1 MPAFAG
7 MTKQMSLRGT
17 KVTKQSTIKIALFI
31 LFTFFSTNSF
41 AQTLA
46 DAHKAYVAGNWQEA
60 AKAYEIA
67 CPGEPDS
74 LRAECYLWDI
84 LALSQTGTTK
94 LFKVA
99 GHRLDSLINTTPP
112 ERPVYSEM
120 LLTKAQFM
128 LYMGKNARA
137 AEILIQAIDNSKLE
151 QAVVLQKVC
160 SAVLSRAPHQEL
172 DAKCKTVKDSSLY
185 KTAQAKPAQTK
196 PAQTSP
202 AAAPEPKPIAAAPA
216 TPAKPVAPAP
226 VVEPTPTPKPVQQ
239 AEAKPVVKPEP
250 KPAPQPEPK
259 PAPKPV
265 TKPEAKVQDNTPY
278 WTLQLGAFG
287 VEANA
292 KLLAENMQKQGLESR
307 IETRIGESRTLYLV
321 QTGKFS
327 SKEAALDFGAQKLA
341 PLKMDFQAVQKK

>member
-1 MPAFAG
+1 MSQATGKKQPKP
-7 MTKQMSLRGT
+7 TKS
-17 KVTKQSTIKIALFI
+17 
-31 LFTFFSTNSF
+31 
-41 AQTLA
+41 
-46 DAHKAYVAGNWQEA
+46 
-60 AKAYEIA
+60 
-67 CPGEPDS
+67 
-74 LRAECYLWDI
+74 
-84 LALSQTGTTK
+84 
-94 LFKVA
+94 VA

-112 ERPVYSEM
+112 ERHVYSEM

-151 QAVVLQKVC
+151 QAVILQKVC

-172 DAKCKTVKDSSLY
+172 DAKCKTVKDSSFY
-185 KTAQAKPAQTK
+185 RQGEKVASQA
-196 PAQTSP
+196 
-202 AAAPEPKPIAAAPA
+202 
-216 TPAKPVAPAP
+216 VAPAP
-226 VVEPTPTPKPVQQ
+226 VVEPTPIPKPVQQ

>member
-1 MPAFAG
+1 M
-7 MTKQMSLRGT
+7 R
-17 KVTKQSTIKIALFI
+17 KVKLKNKFKKACKVVVI
-31 LFTFFSTNSF
+31 LSTFFSTNLFSQEF
-41 AQTLA
+41 TTQVQPTLA

-60 AKAYEIA
+60 ATAYEVA
-67 CPGEPDS
+67 CPNEPDS

-112 ERPVYSEM
+112 EKPVYSEM

-137 AEILIQAIDNSKLE
+137 AEILVQAIDNSKQE

-172 DAKCKTVKDSSLY
+172 DAKCKAVKDSSFY
-185 KTAQAKPAQTK
+185 SQSEKKVSQA
-196 PAQTSP
+196 
-202 AAAPEPKPIAAAPA
+202 
-216 TPAKPVAPAP
+216 VAPAP
-226 VVEPTPTPKPVQQ
+226 VVEPAPTPKPVQQ
-239 AEAKPVVKPEP
+239 V
-250 KPAPQPEPK
+250 EPK
-259 PAPKPV
+259 PAPKPEPA
-265 TKPEAKVQDNTPY
+265 TKPETHIQDKAPY

-292 KLLAENMQKQGLESR
+292 KLLVENMQKQGLESR
-307 IETRIGESRTLYLV
+307 IETRIGETRTLFLV
-321 QTGKFS
+321 QTGRFS

>member
-1 MPAFAG
+1 MKTNLF
-7 MTKQMSLRGT
+7 
-17 KVTKQSTIKIALFI
+17 FI
-31 LFTFFSTNSF
+31 LFALLSTSIL

-46 DAHKAYVAGNWQEA
+46 DAHKAYVAGNWKEA
-60 AKAYEIA
+60 ADAYEVA
-67 CPGEPDS
+67 CPKEPDS

-84 LALSQTGTTK
+84 LALSQTGNSK

-99 GHRLDSLINTTPP
+99 GHRLDSLINTTSP
-112 ERPVYSEM
+112 EKPVYSEM

-137 AEILIQAIDNSKLE
+137 AEILIQAIDNSKPE

-160 SAVLSRAPHQEL
+160 SAVLSRAPHQDL
-172 DAKCKTVKDSSLY
+172 DAKCKSVKDSSLY
-185 KTAQAKPAQTK
+185 KTAQAKPAQ
-196 PAQTSP
+196 ASP
-202 AAAPEPKPIAAAPA
+202 AAAPEPKPVAAAPA

-226 VVEPTPTPKPVQQ
+226 VVEPTPI
-239 AEAKPVVKPEP
+239 
-250 KPAPQPEPK
+250 PAPKTATEPK
-259 PAPKPV
+259 PAPKPES
-265 TKPEAKVQDNTPY
+265 KIPDGAPY

-307 IETRIGESRTLYLV
+307 IETRIGETRTLFLV
-321 QTGKFS
+321 QTGKFPT
-327 SKEAALDFGAQKLA
+327 KEAALDFGAQKLA

>member
-1 MPAFAG
+1 MRFKVMKMKFWNVRGIAFGLLSAFAA
-7 MTKQMSLRGT
+7 S
-17 KVTKQSTIKIALFI
+17 A
-31 LFTFFSTNSF
+31 F
-41 AQTLA
+41 AQTAAQGSATVLTLT
-46 DAHKAYVAGNWQEA
+46 DAHKAYVAGNWKEA
-60 AKAYEIA
+60 ADAYEVA
-67 CPGEPDS
+67 CPKEPDS

-84 LALSQTGTTK
+84 LALSQTGNSK

-99 GHRLDSLINTTPP
+99 GHRLDSLINTTSP
-112 ERPVYSEM
+112 EKQIYSEM

-137 AEILIQAIDNSKLE
+137 AEILIQAIDNSKPE

-160 SAVLSRAPHQEL
+160 SAVLSRAPHQDL
-172 DAKCKTVKDSSLY
+172 DAKCKSVKDSSLY

-196 PAQTSP
+196 PAQASP
-202 AAAPEPKPIAAAPA
+202 AAVPEPKPVAAAPATPAA

-226 VVEPTPTPKPVQQ
+226 VVEPTPTPV
-239 AEAKPVVKPEP
+239 
-250 KPAPQPEPK
+250 PK
-259 PAPKPV
+259 PAPKPE
-265 TKPEAKVQDNTPY
+265 TKIPDGAPY

-307 IETRIGESRTLYLV
+307 IETRIGETRTLFLV
-321 QTGKFS
+321 QTGKFPT
-327 SKEAALDFGAQKLA
+327 KEAALDFGAQKLA

>member
-1 MPAFAG
+1 MWNVECEMWNVEFITKLKKACTAAIILSAF
-7 MTKQMSLRGT
+7 L
-17 KVTKQSTIKIALFI
+17 
-31 LFTFFSTNSF
+31 STNSF

-160 SAVLSRAPHQEL
+160 SAVLSRAPHQDL
-172 DAKCKTVKDSSLY
+172 DTKCKSVKDSSFY
-185 KTAQAKPAQTK
+185 RQSEKTASQA
-196 PAQTSP
+196 
-202 AAAPEPKPIAAAPA
+202 
-216 TPAKPVAPAP
+216 VAPAP
-226 VVEPTPTPKPVQQ
+226 VVEPAPTPKPVQQ

>member
-1 MPAFAG
+1 MNFKLSILSALFAFFAASAFAQ
-7 MTKQMSLRGT
+7 TT
-17 KVTKQSTIKIALFI
+17 
-31 LFTFFSTNSF
+31 
-41 AQTLA
+41 AQGSATVPTLA
-46 DAHKAYVAGNWQEA
+46 DAHKAYVAGNWKEA
-60 AKAYEIA
+60 ADAYEVA
-67 CPGEPDS
+67 CPKEPDS

-84 LALSQTGTTK
+84 LALSQTGNSK

-99 GHRLDSLINTTPP
+99 GHRLDSLINTTSP
-112 ERPVYSEM
+112 EKPVYSEM

-137 AEILIQAIDNSKLE
+137 AEILIQAIDNSKPE

-160 SAVLSRAPHQEL
+160 SAVLSRTPHQDL
-172 DAKCKTVKDSSLY
+172 DTKCKSVKDSSLY

-196 PAQTSP
+196 PAQASP
-202 AAAPEPKPIAAAPA
+202 AAAPEPKPVAAAPATPAA

-226 VVEPTPTPKPVQQ
+226 VVEPTPTPV
-239 AEAKPVVKPEP
+239 
-250 KPAPQPEPK
+250 PK
-259 PAPKPV
+259 PAPKPE
-265 TKPEAKVQDNTPY
+265 TKIPDGAPY

-307 IETRIGESRTLYLV
+307 IETRIGETRTLFLV
-321 QTGKFS
+321 QTGKFPT
-327 SKEAALDFGAQKLA
+327 KEAALDFGAQKLA

>member
-1 MPAFAG
+1 
-7 MTKQMSLRGT
+7 
-17 KVTKQSTIKIALFI
+17 V
-31 LFTFFSTNSF
+31 
-41 AQTLA
+41 
-46 DAHKAYVAGNWQEA
+46 
-60 AKAYEIA
+60 A
-67 CPGEPDS
+67 CPKEPDS

-84 LALSQTGTTK
+84 LALSQTGNSK

-99 GHRLDSLINTTPP
+99 GHRLDSLINTTSP
-112 ERPVYSEM
+112 EKPVYSEM

-137 AEILIQAIDNSKLE
+137 AEILIQAIDNSKPE

-160 SAVLSRAPHQEL
+160 SAVLSRAPHQDL
-172 DAKCKTVKDSSLY
+172 DVKCKSVKDSSLY

-196 PAQTSP
+196 PAQASP
-202 AAAPEPKPIAAAPA
+202 AAVPEPKPVAAAPATPAA

-226 VVEPTPTPKPVQQ
+226 VVEPTPTP
-239 AEAKPVVKPEP
+239 A
-250 KPAPQPEPK
+250 PK
-259 PAPKPV
+259 PAPKPE
-265 TKPEAKVQDNTPY
+265 TNIPDGAPY

-307 IETRIGESRTLYLV
+307 IETRIGETRTLFLV
-321 QTGKFS
+321 QTGKFPT
-327 SKEAALDFGAQKLA
+327 KEAAMDFGAQKLA

>member
-1 MPAFAG
+1 MWNVEFK
-7 MTKQMSLRGT
+7 TKFKKACT
-17 KVTKQSTIKIALFI
+17 AAII
-31 LFTFFSTNSF
+31 LSAFFSTNSF

-46 DAHKAYVAGNWQEA
+46 DAHKAYVAGNWEEA
-60 AKAYEIA
+60 AKAYEVA
-67 CPGEPDS
+67 CPGEPDT

-137 AEILIQAIDNSKLE
+137 AEILIQAIDKSKLE

-172 DAKCKTVKDSSLY
+172 DAKCKTVKDSSFY
-185 KTAQAKPAQTK
+185 RQGEKVASQA
-196 PAQTSP
+196 
-202 AAAPEPKPIAAAPA
+202 
-216 TPAKPVAPAP
+216 VAPAP
-226 VVEPTPTPKPVQQ
+226 VVEPAPTPKPVQQ
-239 AEAKPVVKPEP
+239 AEAKPAVKPEP
-250 KPAPQPEPK
+250 KPVPQPEPK
-259 PAPKPV
+259 PAPKPEV
-265 TKPEAKVQDNTPY
+265 KVQNNTPY

-307 IETRIGESRTLYLV
+307 IETRIGESRTLFLV
-321 QTGKFS
+321 QTGKFA

>member
-1 MPAFAG
+1 MWNVDLKMKLKKACTAAIILSAF
-7 MTKQMSLRGT
+7 L
-17 KVTKQSTIKIALFI
+17 
-31 LFTFFSTNSF
+31 STNSF
-41 AQTLA
+41 AQTLT

-60 AKAYEIA
+60 ATAYEVA
-67 CPGEPDS
+67 CPNEPDS

-112 ERPVYSEM
+112 EKPVYSEM

-137 AEILIQAIDNSKLE
+137 AEILVQAIDNSKQE

-172 DAKCKTVKDSSLY
+172 DAKCKAVKDSSFY
-185 KTAQAKPAQTK
+185 SQSEKKVSQA
-196 PAQTSP
+196 
-202 AAAPEPKPIAAAPA
+202 
-216 TPAKPVAPAP
+216 VAPAP
-226 VVEPTPTPKPVQQ
+226 VVEPTPASKT
-239 AEAKPVVKPEP
+239 EAKQVT
-250 KPAPQPEPK
+250 QPEPK

-265 TKPEAKVQDNTPY
+265 VQPAPQQATKPETLVQDNTPY

-292 KLLAENMQKQGLESR
+292 KLLVENMQKQGLESR
-307 IETRIGESRTLYLV
+307 IETRIGETRTLFLV
-321 QTGKFS
+321 QTGRFS

>member
-1 MPAFAG
+1 MWNVGFNMMFKKACTAA
-7 MTKQMSLRGT
+7 
-17 KVTKQSTIKIALFI
+17 II
-31 LFTFFSTNSF
+31 LSAFFSTNSF

-60 AKAYEIA
+60 ATAYEVA
-67 CPGEPDS
+67 CPKEPDS

-172 DAKCKTVKDSSLY
+172 DAKCKTVKDSSFY
-185 KTAQAKPAQTK
+185 RQSEKVASQA
-196 PAQTSP
+196 
-202 AAAPEPKPIAAAPA
+202 
-216 TPAKPVAPAP
+216 VAPAP

-250 KPAPQPEPK
+250 KPAPQQEPK

-292 KLLAENMQKQGLESR
+292 KLLAENMQKQGLKSR
-307 IETRIGESRTLYLV
+307 IETRIGESRTLFLV
-321 QTGKFS
+321 QTGKFQ

>member
-1 MPAFAG
+1 MKTNLF
-7 MTKQMSLRGT
+7 
-17 KVTKQSTIKIALFI
+17 FI
-31 LFTFFSTNSF
+31 LFTLLSTSLL

-46 DAHKAYVAGNWQEA
+46 DAHKAYVAGNWKEA
-60 AKAYEIA
+60 ADAYEVA
-67 CPGEPDS
+67 CPKEPDS

-84 LALSQTGTTK
+84 LALSQTGNSK

-99 GHRLDSLINTTPP
+99 GHRLDSLINTTSP
-112 ERPVYSEM
+112 EKPVYSEM

-137 AEILIQAIDNSKLE
+137 AEILIQAIDNSKPE

-160 SAVLSRAPHQEL
+160 SAVLSRAPHQDL
-172 DAKCKTVKDSSLY
+172 DVKCKSVKDSSLY

-196 PAQTSP
+196 PAQASP
-202 AAAPEPKPIAAAPA
+202 AAVPEPKPVAAAPA
-216 TPAKPVAPAP
+216 TPAATPAKPLAPAP
-226 VVEPTPTPKPVQQ
+226 VVEPTPTP
-239 AEAKPVVKPEP
+239 A
-250 KPAPQPEPK
+250 PK
-259 PAPKPV
+259 PAPKPE
-265 TKPEAKVQDNTPY
+265 TNIPDGAPY

-307 IETRIGESRTLYLV
+307 IETRIGETRTLFLV
-321 QTGKFS
+321 QTGKFPT
-327 SKEAALDFGAQKLA
+327 KEAAMDFGAQKLA

>member
-1 MPAFAG
+1 MRNVKLKNKFKKAC
-7 MTKQMSLRGT
+7 
-17 KVTKQSTIKIALFI
+17 KVVVI
-31 LFTFFSTNSF
+31 LSTFFNTNLFSQESTT
-41 AQTLA
+41 QVQPTLA

-60 AKAYEIA
+60 ATAYEVA
-67 CPGEPDS
+67 CPNEPDS

-94 LFKVA
+94 LFKAA

-112 ERPVYSEM
+112 EKSVYSEM

-137 AEILIQAIDNSKLE
+137 AEILVQAIDNSKQE

-172 DAKCKTVKDSSLY
+172 DAKCKAVKDSSFY
-185 KTAQAKPAQTK
+185 RQSEKKVSQA
-196 PAQTSP
+196 
-202 AAAPEPKPIAAAPA
+202 
-216 TPAKPVAPAP
+216 VAPAP
-226 VVEPTPTPKPVQQ
+226 VVEPAPTPKPVQQ
-239 AEAKPVVKPEP
+239 V
-250 KPAPQPEPK
+250 EPK
-259 PAPKPV
+259 PAPKPEPA
-265 TKPEAKVQDNTPY
+265 TKPETHIQDKAPY

-292 KLLAENMQKQGLESR
+292 KLLVENMQKQGLESR
-307 IETRIGESRTLYLV
+307 IETRIGETRTLFLV
-321 QTGKFS
+321 QTGRFS

>member
-1 MPAFAG
+1 
-7 MTKQMSLRGT
+7 
-17 KVTKQSTIKIALFI
+17 
-31 LFTFFSTNSF
+31 
-41 AQTLA
+41 
-46 DAHKAYVAGNWQEA
+46 
-60 AKAYEIA
+60 
-67 CPGEPDS
+67 
-74 LRAECYLWDI
+74 
-84 LALSQTGTTK
+84 
-94 LFKVA
+94 
-99 GHRLDSLINTTPP
+99 
-112 ERPVYSEM
+112 M

-172 DAKCKTVKDSSLY
+172 DAKCKTVKDSSFY
-185 KTAQAKPAQTK
+185 RQNEKFAAQA
-196 PAQTSP
+196 
-202 AAAPEPKPIAAAPA
+202 
-216 TPAKPVAPAP
+216 VAPAP

-239 AEAKPVVKPEP
+239 AEAKPAVKPEP
-250 KPAPQPEPK
+250 KPVPQPEPK

>member
-1 MPAFAG
+1 MNFKLSILSALFAFFAASAFAQ
-7 MTKQMSLRGT
+7 T
-17 KVTKQSTIKIALFI
+17 A
-31 LFTFFSTNSF
+31 
-41 AQTLA
+41 AQGSATVPTLA
-46 DAHKAYVAGNWQEA
+46 DAHKAYVAGNWKEA
-60 AKAYEIA
+60 ADAYEVA
-67 CPGEPDS
+67 CPKEPDS

-84 LALSQTGTTK
+84 LALSQTGNSK

-99 GHRLDSLINTTPP
+99 GHRLDSLINTTSP
-112 ERPVYSEM
+112 EKPVYSEM

-137 AEILIQAIDNSKLE
+137 AEILIQAIDNSKPE

-160 SAVLSRAPHQEL
+160 SAVLSRAPHQDL
-172 DAKCKTVKDSSLY
+172 DAKCKSVKDSSLY

-196 PAQTSP
+196 PAQASP
-202 AAAPEPKPIAAAPA
+202 AAVPEPKPVAAAPATPAA

-226 VVEPTPTPKPVQQ
+226 VVEPTPTP
-239 AEAKPVVKPEP
+239 A
-250 KPAPQPEPK
+250 PK
-259 PAPKPV
+259 PAPKPE
-265 TKPEAKVQDNTPY
+265 TKIPDGAPY

-307 IETRIGESRTLYLV
+307 IETRIGETRTLFLV
-321 QTGKFS
+321 QTGKFPT
-327 SKEAALDFGAQKLA
+327 KEAAMDFGAQKLA

>member
-1 MPAFAG
+1 MKTNLF
-7 MTKQMSLRGT
+7 
-17 KVTKQSTIKIALFI
+17 FI
-31 LFTFFSTNSF
+31 LFTLLSTSLL

-46 DAHKAYVAGNWQEA
+46 DAHKAYVAGNWKEA
-60 AKAYEIA
+60 ADAYEVA
-67 CPGEPDS
+67 CPKEPDS

-84 LALSQTGTTK
+84 LALSQTGNSK

-99 GHRLDSLINTTPP
+99 GHRLDSLINTTSP
-112 ERPVYSEM
+112 EKPIYSEM

-137 AEILIQAIDNSKLE
+137 AEILIQAIDNSKPE

-160 SAVLSRAPHQEL
+160 SAVLSRAPHQDL
-172 DAKCKTVKDSSLY
+172 DTKCKSVKDSSLY
-185 KTAQAKPAQTK
+185 KTAQAK

-202 AAAPEPKPIAAAPA
+202 AAAPEPKPIAAASTATAA

-226 VVEPTPTPKPVQQ
+226 VVEPTPTP
-239 AEAKPVVKPEP
+239 AP
-250 KPAPQPEPK
+250 KTATEPK
-259 PAPKPV
+259 PAPKPE
-265 TKPEAKVQDNTPY
+265 TKIPDGAPY

-307 IETRIGESRTLYLV
+307 IETRIGETRTLFLV
-321 QTGKFS
+321 QTGKFPT
-327 SKEAALDFGAQKLA
+327 KEAAMDFGAQKLA